1 MTNNEIYRIKGF
13 VLVSNKCMGLV
24 LQGVGD
30 RFDYFYDRI
39 WQKDEIKQTKLVIIG
54 KFLELEKI
62 HSEFG
67 N

>member
-1 MTNNEIYRIKGF
+1 
-13 VLVSNKCMGLV
+13 MGLV

-30 RFDYFYDRI
+30 RFDYFYQFL
-39 WQKDEIKQTKLVIIG
+39 WQKDEVKQTKLVVIG